1 MKNIFTI
8 LLTMIFGAACLNLS
22 ATTLC
27 KQGHLTKEVQEVHIT
42 TDNDTLSL
50 PYFQNFESGSALE
63 FTFQNSNT
71 NGWYIGTATGMT
83 DPESPG
89 ATVHS
94 LYVSNDQGTSHAS
107 SFNVNSY
114 SYAILEVQFPVGDDE
129 WHLSFDY
136 KVPADYSMPMNMGSA
151 SMSVFLLS
159 PSTNL
164 PNNAMPVGDTL
175 LYDAYGVADWIHGD
189 FVLPNV
195 GGATK
200 KIVFVWYTSS
210 WASMF
215 GVSGAPAA
223 VDNISISGSSCAQPV
238 NLTVTDVSETS
249 ISLAWSETGTA
260 TFWDVYMKET
270 NSSDAYTLISSND
283 TSLTI
288 SSLTPNTLY
297 SFYVESNCGGT
308 VSNPSPVV
316 SKRTLNEPVQLPY
329 EQDFEGPLSEITEFT
344 FENGLNGWFIGTAA
358 GSANTNPSVTTTHSM
373 YISDDNGVSYS
384 YDDAVSA
391 HSYTILD
398 VEFPEDAVEWHL
410 SFDYKVPAHSSSS
423 SSGYGYAYLSVYI
436 MDVDDEITPYLMP
449 PGTPLMDIVY
459 DVNDWTH
466 ADFVLDNVAGT
477 RKRVVFHWMHISYAS
492 YYLQGPPAAIDNIR
506 IANQS
511 CAQPA
516 NLAVSDISANA
527 ATLSWTEVGSATS
540 WTIYYKPVN
549 DTAYTMATANDTT
562 LTINNLAA
570 DTYYEFYV
578 TADCGAEPSNP
589 SASFTFKTG
598 CGDLTFLPYING
610 FDDYV
615 TLDGSQYVDCWNRL
629 ASDGAHIVYHSSS
642 YAYSHNYS
650 SGCLDFN
657 YTPGGW
663 TIAIMPAFALNIP
676 VNTLMLDFWLDK
688 TGDTGTFEVGVMSDP
703 TDSATFVVV
712 DTVENTM
719 IGNYSYEQKLVSLA
733 SYTGTGRHIAFRVSN
748 AENCGYRLD
757 DLVVTELSNCAQPSN
772 LNVIYANQD
781 SVSLSWTEMGNSA
794 SWVVSYGPQG
804 VNPGLGEVVFAHQDS
819 VTITGLV
826 PGTIYDFYVM
836 ADCGSDWEGPVS
848 AAAGQYT
855 MAATGSDTLTTC
867 AAVIYDD
874 GGAYDYYSSQ
884 ANSIL
889 VLYPATPGAMMS
901 LTGTSFTE
909 SNSDF
914 LNIYDGVGTTGAQ
927 LGHFSGEQNISV
939 ISTTGPLTI
948 QFTSS
953 AWLSGPGYEL
963 VARCETCI
971 PPTSLTVAN
980 VTMTSA
986 DLSWSGDADSY
997 VVMVCG
1003 TDTTY
1008 YTTSGT
1014 TLTLNNL
1021 TSASAY
1027 TVYVRSLCSGDSSML
1042 AQTLHF
1048 QTACEALTV
1057 TTSQPWTEDFEG
1069 YQGSGLMELICWATP
1084 DTHTT
1089 GNGTFPAVYGN
1100 QPSACHSGVNSV
1112 ELKGSSNLLVL
1123 PVFSNDIHDL
1133 RLSFYA
1139 TATNPALGTLEVGV
1153 VTNPEDPTS
1162 FEFLGVCN
1170 APSSRGSSGSSVGS
1184 FGNLIGPF
1192 DFNGVQAS
1200 SGRMA
1205 LRYTNNNANVSWN
1218 LDDFTVELSPNCP
1231 SPVKTSVAVS
1241 NIDGHHATVTFTDN
1255 DPAHNSWTV
1264 YYKATTDTVWNTVT
1278 SSTTSAT
1285 LSNLLSETTYEV
1297 YVVTN
1302 CSTTDTPLDATYV
1315 VQFTTTVNC
1324 PTPTN
1329 VQVTSLGMTSATITW
1344 ESTADS
1350 FSIEYGDFGFTPGNG
1365 TTITS
1370 NTTSCSLS
1378 GLTDNYAYTVYI
1390 TALCGGT
1397 DGNSEPASIDFTTL
1411 LCDSIDRCAYTLTL
1425 TDAAGNG
1432 WNNASLT
1439 VQQSG
1444 ITVATVTMSNGS
1456 TATETIYLCDNLQTT
1471 FIWNT
1476 GYHDADAGLTLTDP
1490 TGVQLISISNM
1501 LTISSA
1507 NFFIFT
1513 TNCAGAVIS
1522 EPTATTHAATN
1533 VTQTTAT
1540 LNGSIA
1546 NPSYI
1551 TIIAQGFEWKAVQ
1564 SSTYT
1569 KVYETGNDMT
1579 HNLTGLTANTNYTYR
1594 TFVTTANGTSYGNDV
1609 TFTTLEAV
1617 VEPCNTPTGLTAN
1630 VIAKDNIVIV
1640 WDNDA
1645 NVNSWN
1651 IQYRQVGVTNWNT
1664 GNSTTNTYTITG
1676 LTPETQYEIQV
1687 QADCG
1692 DGNLS
1697 DWTAAIT
1704 HTTQPDGIE
1713 NHLSNSITLFPNPAK
1728 DAINVQCTMNNVQS
1742 VEVID
1747 VYGKVVRTVV
1757 ETVHAPSLP
1766 IRINVS
1772 GLANGMYFVRVT
1784 TEEGAVTKTFVKR

>member
-8 LLTMIFGAACLNLS
+8 LLTMIFGTACLNLS

-27 KQGHLTKEVQEVHIT
+27 KQSHPTKEVQEVHIT

-63 FTFQNSNT
+63 FTFQNSSPD
-71 NGWYIGTATGMT
+71 GWYIGTATGMA
-83 DPESPG
+83 DPENPG
-89 ATVHS
+89 AATHS
-94 LYVSNDQGTSHAS
+94 LYVSNDQGVSYAS
-107 SFNVNSY
+107 SLSGNKY
-114 SYAILEVQFPVGDDE
+114 SYAILEVQFPTGDEE
-129 WHLSFDY
+129 WHLTFDY
-136 KVPADYSMPMNMGSA
+136 KVPANPSMPMNMGLA
-151 SMSVFLLS
+151 SLSVFLLE
-159 PSTNL
+159 PSASL
-164 PNNAMPVGDTL
+164 PTNAMPVGDTL

-189 FVLPNV
+189 YVLPNV

-200 KIVFVWYTSS
+200 KIVFVWYTHS

-223 VDNISISGSSCAQPV
+223 VDNIGISGSSCAQPV
-238 NLTVTDVSETS
+238 NLTVTAVTETS
-249 ISLAWSETGTA
+249 ATLSWTETGSA
-260 TFWDVYMKET
+260 SFWDVYMKET
-270 NSSDAYTLISSND
+270 NSSDAYTLIPAYD
-283 TSLTI
+283 TSITI
-288 SSLTPNTLY
+288 STLSPNTLY
-297 SFYVESNCGGT
+297 SFYVEANCGGT

-316 SKRTLNEPVQLPY
+316 TKRTLNDPVQLPY
-329 EQDFEGPLSEITEFT
+329 EQDFEGPLAEITEFT

-358 GSANTNPSVTTTHSM
+358 GGVDTDTTLSVSHSM

-398 VEFPEDAVEWHL
+398 VEFPMDAVEWHL

-459 DVNDWTH
+459 DVSDWTH
-466 ADFVLDNVAGT
+466 ADFVLENVAGT
-477 RKRVVFHWMHISYAS
+477 RKRIVFHWMHISYAS
-492 YYLQGPPAAIDNIR
+492 YYLQGPPAAIDNIH
-506 IANQS
+506 IASQD
-511 CAQPA
+511 CAQP
-516 NLAVSDISANA
+516 NLLTATNVSANS
-527 ATLSWTEVGSATS
+527 ATLGWTEVGSATA
-540 WTIYYKPVN
+540 WTVYYKPVN
-549 DTAYTMATANDTT
+549 DTAYTVSVANDTT
-562 LTINNLAA
+562 LTVSNLAA

-578 TADCGAEPSNP
+578 TADCGEEPSNP
-589 SASFTFKTG
+589 SASLTFKTG
-598 CGDLTFLPYING
+598 CGDLTYLPYTVD
-610 FDDYV
+610 FSDFV
-615 TLDGSQYVDCWNRL
+615 TVDGGPYVDCWSRL
-629 ASDGAHIVYHSSS
+629 ASDSAHMVYHSDS
-642 YAYSHNYS
+642 YVYSHNYS

-657 YTPGGW
+657 NTTDGW
-663 TIAIMPAFALNIP
+663 TIAVMPAFATSIL
-676 VNTLMLDFWLDK
+676 VNTLMLEFWLDK
-688 TGDTGTFEVGVMSDP
+688 TGNTGTFEVGVMSDP

-712 DTVENTM
+712 DTIENATV
-719 IGNYSYEQKLVSLA
+719 GNYSYEQKTVSLA
-733 SYTGTGRHIAFRVSN
+733 SYHGTGRYIAFRASN
-748 AENCGYRLD
+748 GGYRLD
-757 DLVVTELSNCAQPSN
+757 DLVITAIPECAQPNN
-772 LNVIYANQD
+772 LQVTYVNQD
-781 SVSLSWTEMGNSA
+781 TVSLSWTEMGTA
-794 SWVVSYGPQG
+794 TSWVVSYGPQG
-804 VNPGLGEVVFAHQDS
+804 IDPENAVMEAVQQDS

-826 PGTIYDFYVM
+826 AGTIYDFYVK
-836 ADCGSDWEGPVS
+836 AGCESEWEGPVS
-848 AAAGQYT
+848 AAGGQYL

-874 GGAYDYYSSQ
+874 GGAFDYYSNQ

-889 VLYPATPGAMMS
+889 VLYPATPGAVMS
-901 LTGTSFTE
+901 LSGVSNTE
-909 SNSDF
+909 TNSDF
-914 LNIYDGVGTTGAQ
+914 LNIYDGAGTAGTQ
-927 LGHFSGEQNISV
+927 LGHYSGEQTVSA

-948 QFTSS
+948 EFTSNFFIS
-953 AWLSGPGYEL
+953 LPGFEL
-963 VARCETCI
+963 VARCATCI
-971 PPTSLTVAN
+971 PPTGLTVSN
-980 VTMTSA
+980 VTMSGA
-986 DLSWSGDADSY
+986 VLSWNGSADSY
-997 VVMVCG
+997 AVMLCG
-1003 TDTTY
+1003 ADTAY

-1014 TLTLNNL
+1014 SYTLANL
-1021 TSASAY
+1021 TPATSY
-1027 TVYVRSLCSGDSSML
+1027 TVYVRSLCASDSSFL
-1042 AQTLHF
+1042 SQPLHF
-1048 QTACEALTV
+1048 QTACGALTV
-1057 TTSQPWTEDFEG
+1057 TATQPWTEDFEG
-1069 YQGSGLMELICWATP
+1069 YDGSGVMELLCWGTP
-1084 DTHTT
+1084 ETHTEA
-1089 GNGTFPAVYGN
+1089 NGTFPAVYGD

-1112 ELKGSSNLLVL
+1112 ELKGSSNMLVL
-1123 PVFSNDIHDL
+1123 PEFTNDIHDL

-1139 TATNPALGTLEVGV
+1139 TSTNPALGALEVGV

-1162 FEFLGVCN
+1162 FEVLGVCN
-1170 APSSRGSSGSSVGS
+1170 APSNRGSGGASIGS

-1192 DFNGVQAS
+1192 DFNGVQAT

-1205 LRYTNNNANVSWN
+1205 LRYSNTNANVSWN
-1218 LDDFTVELSPNCP
+1218 LDDFVVELGPDCP

-1241 NIDGHHATVTFTDN
+1241 SIDGHHATVTFTDN
-1255 DPAHNSWTV
+1255 DPSHNSWTV
-1264 YYKATTDTVWNTVT
+1264 YYKVAADSVWNTVIAT
-1278 SSTTSAT
+1278 TTSAT

-1390 TALCGGT
+1390 TALCGGM

-1471 FIWNT
+1471 LIWNT

-1513 TNCAGAVIS
+1513 TNCAGSVIS
-1522 EPTATTHAATN
+1522 EPTATTYAATN

-1564 SSTYT
+1564 SGTYT
-1569 KVYETGNDMT
+1569 KVYETGYDMT

-1757 ETVHAPSLP
+1757 ETVHAPFLP

-1784 TEEGAVTKTFVKR
+1784 TEEGTVTKRFVKR